1 MNISLLFP
9 PSWHPSQ
16 PYLSIPCLSAFLE
29 NSGVPVQQQRDLN
42 IELLDR
48 MLTKSF
54 GLDIH
59 QQLIDLVRKLEQSV
73 SGETGHGS
81 KEHFHSPGVMLLT
94 PVACFSTNSNNRL
107 VEKQATGVRSITPG
121 LWNPWTD
128 FLPSLMKW
136 SPPKCRCVGRA
147 FLT

>member
-29 NSGVPVQQQRDLN
+29 QAGVPVQEQRDLN

-59 QQLIDLVRKLEQSV
+59 QQLLDLVKKLEQSV
-73 SGETGHGS
+73 EGETGA
-81 KEHFHSPGVMLLT
+81 GV
-94 PVACFSTNSNNRL
+94 
-107 VEKQATGVRSITPG
+107 KSITPKLLNHWIG
-121 LWNPWTD
+121 
-128 FLPSLMKW
+128 SL
-136 SPPKCRCVGRA
+136 
-147 FLT
+147 T

>member
-59 QQLIDLVRKLEQSV
+59 QQLIDLVRKL
-73 SGETGHGS
+73 
-81 KEHFHSPGVMLLT
+81 KW
-94 PVACFSTNSNNRL
+94 RD
-107 VEKQATGVRSITPG
+107 KQKVTIR
-121 LWNPWTD
+121 
-128 FLPSLMKW
+128 K
-136 SPPKCRCVGRA
+136 KGRT
-147 FLT
+147 LIIQDWQK